1 MPQRSST
8 EIRASIEEQRTLLA
22 GELEQLRTGLAE
34 VTDWR
39 KQLREHKREAVIA
52 AAVTGFIV
60 AGGLGALSGALR
72 RRRR

>member
-1 MPQRSST
+1 MPERSSA

-39 KQLREHKREAVIA
+39 KQLREHKREAMIA
-52 AAVTGFIV
+52 AAVAGFVV
-60 AGGLGALSGALR
+60 AGGIGALSGALR